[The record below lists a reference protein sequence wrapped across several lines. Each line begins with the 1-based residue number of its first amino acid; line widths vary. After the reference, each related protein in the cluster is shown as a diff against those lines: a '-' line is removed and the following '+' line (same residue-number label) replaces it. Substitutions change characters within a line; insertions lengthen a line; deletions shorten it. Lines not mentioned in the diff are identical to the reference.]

1 VDIGL
6 VDLKNIK
13 LQHIKLNY
21 LLVILILLTDIKM
34 RDKRFI
40 TEHRGGSLKKEQ
52 HKQLI
57 KWARDCVEHI
67 LPLLGEKLDERL
79 ENAILIAKE
88 WEKGKATVGEAMK
101 ASVGA
106 HSAARESSDPISI
119 SVARAVGHA
128 VATAHMADH
137 SIGGPLYALRAVKY
151 ADGSV
156 DEEREW
162 QKNKLNQLELPLE
175 IVELVLITMTKK
187 EKSLKI

>member
-1 VDIGL
+1 
-6 VDLKNIK
+6 
-13 LQHIKLNY
+13 
-21 LLVILILLTDIKM
+21 M

-40 TEHRGGSLKKEQ
+40 TEHRGGSLTKEQ

-57 KWARDCVEHI
+57 KLACDCVEHI
-67 LPLLGEKLDERL
+67 LPFIDDKLDELL
-79 ENAILIAKE
+79 EKAILIAKE

-106 HSAARESSDPISI
+106 HSVARESSNLISI
-119 SVARAVGHA
+119 AVARAVGHA

-137 SIGGPLYALRAVKY
+137 SLGGPLYALKAVKH
-151 ADGSV
+151 AGRSV
-156 DEEREW
+156 DAERKW
-162 QKNKLNQLELPLE
+162 QKKQLKQLQLPSE

>member
-1 VDIGL
+1 
-6 VDLKNIK
+6 
-13 LQHIKLNY
+13 
-21 LLVILILLTDIKM
+21 M

-52 HKQLI
+52 HKQFI
-57 KWARDCVEHI
+57 KWACDCVEHI
-67 LPLLGEKLDERL
+67 LPLYGEKLDERL

-101 ASVGA
+101 SSVDA
-106 HSAARESSDPISI
+106 HAVARESSNPISI
-119 SVARAVGHA
+119 AVARAVGHA

-137 SIGGPLYALRAVKY
+137 SLEGLLYALKAVKH
-151 ADGSV
+151 AGGSV

-162 QKNKLNQLELPLE
+162 QKKQLKQLQLPSE
-175 IVELVLITMTKK
+175 IVELILITMTKK

>member
-1 VDIGL
+1 
-6 VDLKNIK
+6 
-13 LQHIKLNY
+13 
-21 LLVILILLTDIKM
+21 M

-57 KWARDCVEHI
+57 KWACDCVEHI
-67 LPLLGEKLDERL
+67 LPLYGEKLDERL

-101 ASVGA
+101 SSVDA
-106 HSAARESSDPISI
+106 HAAARKSSNPISI
-119 SVARAVGHA
+119 AVARAVGHA

-137 SIGGPLYALRAVKY
+137 SLGCPLYALKAVKH
-151 ADGSV
+151 ASGSV
-156 DEEREW
+156 DKEREW
-162 QKNKLNQLELPLE
+162 QRKQLKQLQLPLE
-175 IVELVLITMTKK
+175 IEELVLITMIKK